1 MKRNFY
7 KHKIYLQDENCK
19 RWFWDQVRPRRQFIF
34 RSHRE
39 TFFCVGLEASNLCWK
54 HIFTFQ
60 FLSRCLH
67 TNVCSHYY
75 LWTRYA
81 VIFLDPSVFRK
92 LQTFFS
98 ARTVGRREHR
108 LVCIKIHFLAWRSA
122 ARGTWNLV
130 FTSDSVKLRL
140 EKGKNLKK
148 GTWEGGE
155 RRKIVWRSKEIKLF
169 LNKTGE
175 FMSFFCESPILGT

>member
-67 TNVCSHYY
+67 TNVCLHYY

-81 VIFLDPSVFRK
+81 VISLDPSVFRK

-98 ARTVGRREHR
+98 ARIVERREHF
-108 LVCIKIHFLAWRSA
+108 LVCIKIHFLACRSVC
-122 ARGTWNLV
+122 RRTWNLL
-130 FTSDSVKLRL
+130 FTSDSQNSDMKRANLRKRHVKRD
-140 EKGKNLKK
+140 
-148 GTWEGGE
+148 E
-155 RRKIVWRSKEIKLF
+155 RRKIVWRK
-169 LNKTGE
+169 
-175 FMSFFCESPILGT
+175 